1 MRPAATTVV
10 PYFLEVEPPA
20 IAMVKFLFESY
31 EDIGIV
37 RTLDRHRAVIVL
49 LAAPDF
55 VDDVEAILAELVA
68 SGGARRVAA
77 PPEADGD
84 WLMRAMQSDE

>member
-1 MRPAATTVV
+1 MQPPATTVV
-10 PYFLEVEPPA
+10 PFFLELEPPA

-31 EDIGIV
+31 EDLGIV

-49 LAAPDF
+49 LAAPDL

-68 SGGARRVAA
+68 AAHVRRVAA
-77 PPEADGD
+77 PPAADED
-84 WLMRAMQSDE
+84 WLMRTMASEE